1 MIGMTMLHR
10 LAVPL
15 AHVALAALAALSAS
29 GCARSPGP
37 APQPPASPSGAP
49 SAGFTSERTP
59 LYPSKQCETAVPAED
74 GSDPVLRCPALR
86 GFQVEVSFSAWATHV
101 EITGPR
107 TAVSFGGLIGD
118 QLEWRLAGGEPFAVI
133 ASVDEQGPDER
144 GQADPAARKLQVRG
158 LGGWQIEGEVPASAQ
173 DAAQAA
179 RALADAARRAQ
190 APAPAAPESASRG
203 AR

>member
-1 MIGMTMLHR
+1 MRHR
-10 LAVPL
+10 LTAPL
-15 AHVALAALAALSAS
+15 GLAALLAS

-37 APQPPASPSGAP
+37 ASQPAAAAGGASA
-49 SAGFTSERTP
+49 AGFTSERTP
-59 LYPSKQCETAVPAED
+59 LYPSKQCETVVPAED

-107 TAVSFGGLIGD
+107 TAVSFNGLIGD

-133 ASVDEQGPDER
+133 VSVDEQGPDER
-144 GQADPAARKLQVRG
+144 EQADLAARRLEVRG
-158 LGGWQIEGEVPASAQ
+158 VGGWQIEGEAPASAP
-173 DAAQAA
+173 DAAQSA
-179 RALADAARRAQ
+179 RALADAAYRAQ
-190 APAPAAPESASRG
+190 ASARAASEGASHG